1 MRIILISLMVTGTAL
16 AGGKGGHGSIADLIP
31 PAVNFFIL
39 VTFLV
44 IKLKAP
50 IRNLFIKKAEA
61 ISETLE
67 RANVKSKE
75 AQVMLET
82 QQKKLSN
89 LDNVIEKNEEA
100 FKDANKAIQS
110 SISELEKE
118 YPRGQ
123 LNLEDGTVTYNPA
136 FKAQMEQQM
145 QSSPMV
151 EEVKE

>member
-1 MRIILISLMVTGTAL
+1 MANEQKQQIE
-16 AGGKGGHGSIADLIP
+16 
-31 PAVNFFIL
+31 L
-39 VTFLV
+39 VTVEVDSSIIEEVREKNKEIQQLINTFGQ
-44 IKLKAP
+44 IY
-50 IRNLFIKKAEA
+50 IRRKE
-61 ISETLE
+61 LE
-67 RANVKSKE
+67 E
-75 AQVMLET
+75 E
-82 QQKKLSN
+82 LST